1 MPHSRQRQVMSFG
14 ITYLL
19 ETAWW
24 RLGHKPQH
32 LTTILQRLAKKAHLR
47 SETFDVAPILHRP
60 DCPHVSSRRQQ
71 HPKTDQYEKRCA
83 VRWIAP
89 PRRRTIRC
97 TTESPSPDRLT
108 IISLDEGCPD
118 NRSCTAWVF
127 RGRFEKQFAGRDLSA
142 FELRLSCEPCE
153 ASLNS

>member
-1 MPHSRQRQVMSFG
+1 MATNVLRRRRIDCFRHGHPGYSDWLAEYPHGYVLTLR
-14 ITYLL
+14 
-19 ETAWW
+19 
-24 RLGHKPQH
+24 GH
-32 LTTILQRLAKKAHLR
+32 
-47 SETFDVAPILHRP
+47 DVAPILHRA

-108 IISLDEGCPD
+108 IISLDEGRPD

-127 RGRFEKQFAGRDLSA
+127 RGRF
-142 FELRLSCEPCE
+142 
-153 ASLNS
+153 